1 MVDVFTP
8 EKRSAI
14 MASVKGGNTK
24 PELLVRKLL
33 HSLGYRFSLHSDKL
47 PGKPDIVLPK
57 HRKIILVHGC
67 FWHAHAGCRRA
78 KLPDTNVR
86 FWREKIEENQTRD
99 RKVIRKLRRM
109 GWGVLVIWQCQT
121 ADVDRITR
129 RLLRFLA

>member
-129 RLLRFLA
+129 RLLRFMA